1 MSDQKKNG
9 RVSLTTIAV
18 IVGIIGGP
26 LAVWGESQ
34 LERGATK
41 EKLTQMEKRQAD
53 DRRDTR
59 QNISEVKEH
68 VKQIDQNV
76 QVILQ
81 KITAMEA
88 VQRETQRR
96 RGP

>member
-1 MSDQKKNG
+1 MSETPRNG
-9 RVSLTTIAV
+9 RIHIGTVF
-18 IVGIIGGP
+18 IVLGMIGGP

-34 LERGATK
+34 LERGSTK
-41 EKLTQMEKRQAD
+41 EKIATIEKRQEE
-53 DRRDTR
+53 DRRDGR
-59 QNISEVKEH
+59 QSINEVKEH

-88 VQRETQRR
+88 VQKAQRR
-96 RGP
+96 ERP